1 MKFLLVKPMP
11 PKESINL
18 QSFMICE
25 PLELEYVA
33 AYLER
38 AGHEAEI
45 VDLVIDGSFQK
56 AFAKDRYDAVAFT
69 SYLIHVGVVRRYAEY
84 VKRKSPQTLTMVGGV
99 HAEVVPQDFESPHID
114 LVLSGGMYALEA
126 LLPLLESHAPLKDLR
141 RAAATPKRTV
151 FDFPHPDRTKTAKY
165 RNRYNYIYHDA
176 CATIKTS
183 FSCAYDCEFCFC
195 SRVGKYFE
203 RALEDVADEL
213 QEIRERNVF
222 IVDDDF
228 LFRRE
233 RLIEFCRLLD
243 ERNIRKTFI
252 AFGRAD
258 FIAENEDIV
267 ALLQAHGFDAFF
279 VGVESFKKEEL
290 SDYNKR
296 TSVEINEKAVRI
308 LEKHGVQCY
317 SGLIVGYDWTKQD
330 FDGLINYLNSFEHPM
345 VNGQPITPIKGTPF
359 YEKVKDRIVED
370 EKNYPYFDMAH
381 CVMMPENLSPRA
393 FYYHI
398 LRTYLKTSAS
408 AKGRK
413 YVRER
418 YGKKIYRR
426 VRKGAFTIAMQYVR
440 LILKPN
446 IGRKTHE

>member
-69 SYLIHVGVVRRYAEY
+69 SYLIHVGVVKRYAEY

-126 LLPLLESHAPLKDLR
+126 LLPLLESHASLKELR

-195 SRVGKYFE
+195 TRVGKYFE
-203 RALEDVADEL
+203 RDLEDVADEL

-252 AFGRAD
+252 AFG
-258 FIAENEDIV
+258 
-267 ALLQAHGFDAFF
+267 
-279 VGVESFKKEEL
+279 L
-290 SDYNKR
+290 S
-296 TSVEINEKAVRI
+296 
-308 LEKHGVQCY
+308 
-317 SGLIVGYDWTKQD
+317 LI
-330 FDGLINYLNSFEHPM
+330 
-345 VNGQPITPIKGTPF
+345 
-359 YEKVKDRIVED
+359 
-370 EKNYPYFDMAH
+370 
-381 CVMMPENLSPRA
+381 
-393 FYYHI
+393 HI
-398 LRTYLKTSAS
+398 
-408 AKGRK
+408 
-413 YVRER
+413 
-418 YGKKIYRR
+418 
-426 VRKGAFTIAMQYVR
+426 
-440 LILKPN
+440 
-446 IGRKTHE
+446 